1 MQKDN
6 YSIEKLL
13 VEPIFVRPNVHI
25 DTLFEEFKRKR
36 THMAIVQDKEENKE
50 REKTMAKN
58 NKNTSNMNDKTNTTQ
73 NKTENKTNNSQNKA
87 DNKTNNNNCK

>member
-36 THMAIVQDKEENKE
+36 THMAIVQDKEENTLGIV
-50 REKTMAKN
+50 TMEDVLEELVSGVDEGGD
-58 NKNTSNMNDKTNTTQ
+58 SN
-73 NKTENKTNNSQNKA
+73 E
-87 DNKTNNNNCK
+87 

>member
-36 THMAIVQDKEENKE
+36 THIAIVQDKEENTLGIV
-50 REKTMAKN
+50 TMEDVLEELVSGVDEGGD
-58 NKNTSNMNDKTNTTQ
+58 SN
-73 NKTENKTNNSQNKA
+73 E
-87 DNKTNNNNCK
+87 